1 VLKTSA
7 AQKAK
12 TAKSY
17 HSIIVPV
24 LAAKR
29 SRIDDFCVCAASI
42 VPAGADVF
50 KGAPPLPSI

>member
-1 VLKTSA
+1 
-7 AQKAK
+7 
-12 TAKSY
+12 
-17 HSIIVPV
+17 VPV